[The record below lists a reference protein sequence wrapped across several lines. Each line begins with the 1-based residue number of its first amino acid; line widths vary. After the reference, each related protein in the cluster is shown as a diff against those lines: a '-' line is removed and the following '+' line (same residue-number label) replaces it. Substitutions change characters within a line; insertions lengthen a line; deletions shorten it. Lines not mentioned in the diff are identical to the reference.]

1 MRKHNWRWASRT
13 RGGELLRE
21 ALEERDLTLR
31 ELGEK
36 LGVHYVMLNHFAM
49 GDKVPTLRNAII
61 LNRELDIPYES
72 WEEET

>member
-1 MRKHNWRWASRT
+1 
-13 RGGELLRE
+13 
-21 ALEERDLTLR
+21 LR